1 MGALNLQGV
10 GVFNYFER
18 PGSPNEQYSGDTFRA
33 TRTFDVPWYARW
45 AFIRYMLGVPTLVGN
60 FAISR
65 ELPDQYYAFF
75 GGTTNNLSTPK
86 AFMVANS
93 LNGIECLGQQSE
105 TANGVGP
112 GTKITYCMYDWAR
125 ITIGYESVTYNVKS
139 DAEIGLGSSNE
150 YGLRRFTTVFRQPT
164 AEFLTLPFGAFKW
177 VELDDNGREIIDL
190 KTGQPTGIR
199 VSGSNGK
206 IVAAAEVI
214 LVHHKVPGVPD
225 AIRTHIG
232 TVNLFDWP
240 EIGALKGQLLLSN
253 VELKPY
259 RWLNEKRLFDIT
271 YKFKFMDPDP
281 KASLANPTMPR
292 GHNWFL
298 QHFPVSTTSKLGADI
313 NELLQGD
320 PKYKLMTS
328 NGKLTGRTVY
338 QYADFKDLFKYYAKD
353 IQPE

>member
-1 MGALNLQGV
+1 MGSLNLAGV
-10 GVFNYFER
+10 GLFNYYER

-45 AFIRYMLGVPTLVGN
+45 AFISYMLGTPKLVGN
-60 FAISR
+60 SIISR

-75 GGTTNNLSTPK
+75 GGNANNLASPK
-86 AFMVANS
+86 AFMIATS

-112 GTKITYCMYDWAR
+112 GTKITYCLYDWAR

-139 DAEIGLGSSNE
+139 DAEVTLGESNE
-150 YGLRRFTTVFRQPT
+150 YYLERFTTVFRQPT

-177 VELDDNGREIIDL
+177 VELDENGRTIVDP

-206 IVAAAEVI
+206 IVAAAEII
-214 LVHHKVPGVPD
+214 LVHHRVPGVSD
-225 AIRTHIG
+225 AIKTHIG
-232 TVNLFDWP
+232 TVNKFDWP
-240 EIGALKGQLLLSN
+240 EIGALRGQLLLSN

-259 RWLNEKRLFDIT
+259 RWLNEKRIFDIT
-271 YKFKFMDPDP
+271 FKFKYMDPDP
-281 KASLANPTMPR
+281 AASLADPTNAR

-298 QHFPVSTTSKLGADI
+298 QHFPVATNTKVGADI
-313 NELLQGD
+313 SDILAGD
-320 PKYKLMTS
+320 PKYKLMTH
-328 NGKLTGRTVY
+328 NGWKTGRTVY
-338 QYADFKDLFKYYAKD
+338 QYADFRDLFKYYQKD